1 MPRGTSPL
9 AAPLRS
15 ADEWLGQS
23 GRTLRLDFVSDS
35 VAKEAD
41 LTKVC
46 QHCGNEFEGKR
57 RTAKYCSAKCRKD
70 ANNAKRSPTYIEPGN
85 LVVAKAAK
93 VADAPRSTLVEAVEA
108 ELTTLG
114 KLDTVLGGQALDL
127 ARRMS
132 DPKETGAAV
141 AAISRELRSVMVLV
155 SREVEVGDDVDEL
168 KAKRDEKRQAAA
180 RAR

>member
-1 MPRGTSPL
+1 MADSPR
-9 AAPLRS
+9 
-15 ADEWLGQS
+15 QS
-23 GRTLRLDFVSDS
+23 VCTLRLDFVSDS

-46 QHCGNEFEGKR
+46 QHCGDEFEGKR

-70 ANNAKRSPTYIEPGN
+70 ANNAKRSPSYIEPGN

-93 VADAPRSTLVEAVEA
+93 VADTPRSTLVEAVEA

-114 KLDTVLGGQALDL
+114 KLDTVLGGQALYL

-155 SREVEVGDDVDEL
+155 SREIEVGDDVDEL

-180 RAR
+180 RTS